1 MTALRRTAP
10 ATIGGSAV
18 VAIDD
23 YVRGFNRL
31 PATNLLA
38 WHLANGSRVMFR
50 PSGTEDKLK
59 VYVDATSPEALDL
72 IDTDVRALFS
82 DS

>member
-1 MTALRRTAP
+1 
-10 ATIGGSAV
+10 
-18 VAIDD
+18 
-23 YVRGFNRL
+23 
-31 PATNLLA
+31 
-38 WHLANGSRVMFR
+38 MFR